1 MNTGRGY
8 GDYLKDIL
16 DALEKI
22 ELFTTGLDFANFCKD
37 DKTVFAVIRA
47 LEIIGEA
54 SKKIPKSVRS
64 RYPEVPWMEM
74 TGMRDKLTHDYF
86 GVSLEVV
93 WKTIQ
98 DDLPVLK
105 TSLIRILR
113 KEFDRSG

>member
-1 MNTGRGY
+1 MKASREY
-8 GDYLKDIL
+8 GDYLKDIM

-22 ELFTTGLDFANFCKD
+22 EIFTSGLDFANFSKD
-37 DKTVFAVIRA
+37 DKTIFAVIRA

-54 SKKIPKSVRS
+54 AKKIPKSVRS

-86 GVSLEVV
+86 GVSLGVV

-98 DDLPVLK
+98 HDLP
-105 TSLIRILR
+105 ILR
-113 KEFDRSG
+113 ASIVEILQREFEKLE